1 MDQESHKIIINL
13 QLASNIYKIKVNL
26 ETKSVR
32 DLKNKIPSFC
42 PEINFKGKFI
52 RLLYRGKFLEDHLS
66 LKSTKVED
74 GDSMQW

>member
-1 MDQESHKIIINL
+1 VIICDFDFFFHTTKVYLIPVLITGTQEGW
-13 QLASNIYKIKVNL
+13 
-26 ETKSVR
+26 
-32 DLKNKIPSFC
+32 KNQNDI
-42 PEINFKGKFI
+42 KGKFI